1 MEHPAG
7 SLTVDVQPPAGHRPD
22 RVLVLLANGCL
33 AGSFLLMPALREPT
47 PEL

>member
-7 SLTVDVQPPAGHRPD
+7 PLTFDVQPPAPRRPD